1 MRDETRDETRAMALA
16 LALALATGRV
26 ARARDARRR
35 YRRFSREVG
44 DETW

>member
-1 MRDETRDETRAMALA
+1 MRDETRDETRAMA

-35 YRRFSREVG
+35 
-44 DETW
+44 

>member
-1 MRDETRDETRAMALA
+1 MRDETRDETRAM
-16 LALALATGRV
+16 ALALATGRV

>member
-1 MRDETRDETRAMALA
+1 MRDETRDETRAMA

-35 YRRFSREVG
+35 ERRITRQEG
-44 DETW
+44 ATTR

>member
-1 MRDETRDETRAMALA
+1 MRDETRDETRAMA

>member
-16 LALALATGRV
+16 LALATGRV
-26 ARARDARRR
+26 ARARDARRP